1 MKTGPRIA
9 AFLTAL
15 AVVFAVAVWVGKA
28 FGPQGDITVP
38 AHPTGHDARTA
49 AQQPGGLQASRGG
62 YTLALAQSIPSAEP
76 NSPLRFRILDDA
88 GAPVLHFEESHE
100 KLVHLIV
107 VRNDLT
113 GFQHLHPVLDDRGTW
128 NVPVDFSRAG
138 DYRVF
143 ADFVPAGGPALTLSA
158 NVHVA
163 GPYQPRPLPA
173 VDASSTVDDYTVTL
187 RGSPKAG
194 EGSTLTLT
202 VNRNGTPVDD
212 LQPYLGAYGH
222 LVALRAADLAYLHVH
237 PIGEPGDGVTP
248 AGPTVDF
255 HTTFPSAGE
264 YRLFLDF
271 RHGDKV
277 RTAEFTVLV
286 DPSGQQHSPTQEHG
300 GDGHG
305 H

>member
-1 MKTGPRIA
+1 MRTGPRIA
-9 AFLTAL
+9 AFVTAL
-15 AVVFAVAVWVGKA
+15 AVVFAVAVWVGRS
-28 FGPQGDITVP
+28 FGPKGDVTAAVHP
-38 AHPTGHDARTA
+38 AGHDAGAA
-49 AQQPGGLQASRGG
+49 AQPPGGLQASQGG
-62 YTLALAQSIPSAEP
+62 YTLELAQSLRSAEP
-76 NSPLRFRILDDA
+76 NSPLEFRILDEA
-88 GAPVLHFEESHE
+88 GTPVVRFEESHE
-100 KLVHLIV
+100 ELLHLIV

-113 GFQHLHPVLDDRGTW
+113 GYQHLHPVLDDRGTW
-128 NVPVDFSRAG
+128 RVPVDFSRAG

-143 ADFVPAGGPALTLSA
+143 ADFLPAGGPALTLSA

-163 GPYQPRPLPA
+163 GPYQPQPLPA
-173 VDASSTVDDYTVTL
+173 VDASSTVGDYTVTL
-187 RGSPKAG
+187 RGTPKAA
-194 EGSTLTLT
+194 EPSTLTLT

-248 AGPTVDF
+248 AGPAVDF
-255 HTTFPSAGE
+255 HTTFHSAGE

-271 RHGDKV
+271 KHRDEV
-277 RTAEFTVLV
+277 RTAEFTVSV
-286 DPSGQQHSPTQEHG
+286 EPSGQQHSPTQDHG